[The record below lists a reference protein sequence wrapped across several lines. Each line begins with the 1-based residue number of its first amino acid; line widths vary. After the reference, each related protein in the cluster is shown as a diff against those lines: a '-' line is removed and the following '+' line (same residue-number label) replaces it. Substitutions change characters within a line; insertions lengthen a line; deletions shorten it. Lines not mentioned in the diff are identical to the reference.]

1 MRKIPKLFFIPAFF
15 CVAFLS
21 GCAAIGLSL
30 FGAGA
35 GVTTSTAVGYTLNG
49 IAYRTFTAPFPE
61 VRAATLIALDR
72 MGIKVEHKEKTKKGE
87 LIKANAADRQIEIQ
101 LETISPKATRIRTV
115 AKHGVFFQDRA
126 TATEIIIQTENV
138 LSGA

>member
-1 MRKIPKLFFIPAFF
+1 MRKIHKIFFIPVFF
-15 CVAFLS
+15 GVTLLS
-21 GCAAIGLSL
+21 GCAAVGLSL

-35 GVTTSTAVGYTLNG
+35 GVTTSSAVGYTLNG

-61 VRAATLIALDR
+61 VRAATLTALNR

-87 LIKANAADRQIEIQ
+87 IIKANAADRQIEIQ

-115 AKHGVFFQDRA
+115 ANQGVFFKDRA
-126 TATEIIIQTENV
+126 TATEIILQTETL
-138 LSGA
+138 LSQR